1 MLNFRETVGF
11 YSVGTRERLATPLAD
26 GRERGMTGI
35 IRRFA
40 RSEAGAT
47 AVEYAVMCMCLV
59 LVIIVSISNLGT
71 QLNSVYTEVTA
82 AIK

>member
-1 MLNFRETVGF
+1 
-11 YSVGTRERLATPLAD
+11 
-26 GRERGMTGI
+26 
-35 IRRFA
+35 
-40 RSEAGAT
+40 
-47 AVEYAVMCMCLV
+47 MCMCLV